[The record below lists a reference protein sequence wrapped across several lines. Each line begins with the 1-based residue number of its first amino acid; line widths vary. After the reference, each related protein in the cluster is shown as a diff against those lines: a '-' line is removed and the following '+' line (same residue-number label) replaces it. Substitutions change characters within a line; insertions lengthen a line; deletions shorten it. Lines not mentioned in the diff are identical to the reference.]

1 MQDATHQ
8 KHGLDPN
15 SLDGAGANLDVETSE
30 EIKLAAGRLNIAE
43 AVIIEPNVPQN
54 HDE

>member
-1 MQDATHQ
+1 MH
-8 KHGLDPN
+8 KHELDPN
-15 SLDGAGANLDVETSE
+15 SLDGAGANLAGAPTE
-30 EIKLAAGRLNIAE
+30 ERKLAAGRLNIAE